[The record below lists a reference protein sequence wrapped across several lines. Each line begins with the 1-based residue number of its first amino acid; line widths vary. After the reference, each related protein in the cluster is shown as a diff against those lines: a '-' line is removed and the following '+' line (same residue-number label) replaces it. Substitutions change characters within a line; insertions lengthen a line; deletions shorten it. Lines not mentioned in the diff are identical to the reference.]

1 MKKFNYIDKKERC
14 ANNGKNVWI
23 EENCLCIRHNKE
35 MGFIYEIPLRR
46 MQTAEQVLDWIH
58 QVCVAKDWGR
68 EMAVEILDAIFY
80 DVIPSE
86 MWSGKA

>member
-1 MKKFNYIDKKERC
+1 
-14 ANNGKNVWI
+14 
-23 EENCLCIRHNKE
+23 